1 MKKIIAVVLRDMKA
15 SIRDFMVVYIIL
27 APFLLAFILKGLTA
41 SAGDTTFN
49 LVVDDTV
56 PDHVVEYLVAYA
68 AVERVDSADG
78 VTRRVEAMDDVLGV
92 RYLEG
97 RYQIVREGNEVG
109 EPQELIAHLLNA
121 YENADIEVPV
131 TVSVSDIGWILS
143 PMKQYGGGLIA
154 VFISLFGGMVILINL
169 VEEKAE
175 NTLSA
180 VNVSSLTRTEYVMGK
195 AFLGFLLP
203 LLHVSGILLI
213 LDYGRINYAMA
224 LVVTFSIAV
233 ISVIIGFGIGVNND
247 NVIGAISGF
256 KVLFVPILG
265 SILGAIFLREG
276 LQWLLY
282 WSPFY
287 WAFIA
292 MDSIILQTATW
303 GSILFQTGLIL
314 VLAAG
319 VFLLLSKKIRQGMR

>member
-319 VFLLLSKKIRQGMR
+319 VFLLLSKKIRQGMW